1 MPVANGRRVA
11 VIAGCRTPFCK
22 SGTTLKDVRAVD
34 LARFVARELLERTN
48 LDGADVNAVIFG
60 QVVPS
65 ALVPNVA
72 REVSLLP
79 QFPKE
84 IPAYSLNRAC
94 ASSGQAV
101 ANAYD
106 EIVLGDAEVVLA
118 GGVESLSDIPILA
131 SRRLA
136 DILMEASKAKSFGAR
151 LRTLSR
157 IRPRDLVPV
166 SPAIAEPSTG
176 ETMGQS
182 AEKMAKENH
191 ISRAAQDRWAL
202 RSHELAARGTDDGR
216 ITAEIVPWFGPGG
229 RAGDGVVTQDNG
241 VRRDTSLEQM
251 AKLKPVFDRRYGS
264 VTAAN
269 SSPLTDGASAVLVM
283 SDSAARALGY
293 TPLAYVRS
301 YAVAAVD
308 PGWQLLQAPIFAV
321 PKALER
327 AGIQWKELGVIEV
340 HEAFAAQV
348 LSNLQGWAAKGW
360 EINEDIINVMGG
372 SIAIGHPF
380 GATGTRL
387 VTTLANEMARRDV
400 QFGLL
405 SICAQGGM
413 GLAMVWSAADGSG
426 RGAHLGARRRRH
438 RRRHFRLEE
447 RAGQQAFGRGEAGPA
462 RDVRRVGA
470 RRRRAGR
477 RLLLVEARELHRG
490 GRHRGVRP
498 AHHRR
503 GSRAALGRGPGNAGP
518 GGALPQTDRR
528 RDSRRV
534 PRRRTRVRP
543 RLRVPRGLRSPPDP
557 ARPPGSA
564 ARHSPGGGRLPAAP
578 PVDWRPRGARHHPR
592 GQGRRRQEGVPFGH
606 RGRAGSSRHPQGRH
620 HRRGATHGRR
630 LAPASQA
637 AGRVPRMA
645 ARRQPTGPGLGLP
658 SRAEAGTRADARQLS
673 RAPRRVGGG
682 GAWAE
687 TRHGGGSEARGAAVR
702 AARRH

>member
-1 MPVANGRRVA
+1 MPVGNGRRVA
-11 VIAGCRTPFCK
+11 VVAGYRTPFCK
-22 SGTTLKDVRAVD
+22 SGTSLKAARAVD
-34 LARFVARELLERTN
+34 LARFVTRELLERTD

-79 QFPKE
+79 QFPRE

-101 ANAYD
+101 ANGYD
-106 EIVLGDAEVVLA
+106 EITLGTADVVIA

-136 DILMEASKAKSFGAR
+136 DILVEASKAKSVGAR
-151 LRTLSR
+151 LRSFSR

-176 ETMGQS
+176 ESMGQS

-191 ISRAAQDRWAL
+191 ITREAQDRWAL
-202 RSHELAARGTDDGR
+202 RSHALAAKGTDDGR
-216 ITAEIVPWFGPGG
+216 IPGEVVPWLPE
-229 RAGDGVVTQDNG
+229 RNREVVVTADNG
-241 VRRDTSLEQM
+241 IRRDTSLEQM

-269 SSPLTDGASAVLVM
+269 SSPLTDGASAVLLT
-283 SDSAARALGY
+283 SEAAARALGY
-293 TPLAYVRS
+293 TPLTFIRS

-327 AGIQWKELGVIEV
+327 AGIAWKDLGVIEV

-360 EINEDIINVMGG
+360 EINEAIINVMGG

-387 VTTLANEMARRDV
+387 VTTLSHEMVRRDA

-413 GLAMVWSAADGSG
+413 GFAMV
-426 RGAHLGARRRRH
+426 
-438 RRRHFRLEE
+438 LE
-447 RAGQQAFGRGEAGPA
+447 
-462 RDVRRVGA
+462 
-470 RRRRAGR
+470 
-477 RLLLVEARELHRG
+477 
-490 GRHRGVRP
+490 
-498 AHHRR
+498 
-503 GSRAALGRGPGNAGP
+503 
-518 GGALPQTDRR
+518 
-528 RDSRRV
+528 
-534 PRRRTRVRP
+534 RT
-543 RLRVPRGLRSPPDP
+543 
-557 ARPPGSA
+557 
-564 ARHSPGGGRLPAAP
+564 
-578 PVDWRPRGARHHPR
+578 
-592 GQGRRRQEGVPFGH
+592 
-606 RGRAGSSRHPQGRH
+606 
-620 HRRGATHGRR
+620 
-630 LAPASQA
+630 
-637 AGRVPRMA
+637 
-645 ARRQPTGPGLGLP
+645 
-658 SRAEAGTRADARQLS
+658 
-673 RAPRRVGGG
+673 
-682 GAWAE
+682 
-687 TRHGGGSEARGAAVR
+687 
-702 AARRH
+702 